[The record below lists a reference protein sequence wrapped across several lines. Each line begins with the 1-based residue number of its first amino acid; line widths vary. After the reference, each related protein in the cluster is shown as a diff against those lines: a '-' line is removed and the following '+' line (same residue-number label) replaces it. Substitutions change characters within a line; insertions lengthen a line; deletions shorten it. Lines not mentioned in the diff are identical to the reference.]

1 MFYKTKTINGNS
13 IVIKTSDRHA
23 SLIEF
28 KRAHPY
34 VIGESDQNV
43 SYFEVSGVTLP
54 PDYVFYGNTGT
65 TAGALTFT
73 SDEVVYE
80 SGGPAEG
87 ADGDDDAT
95 AAAEEEFNDNMDIEQ
110 ALGRQSILTGS
121 VLDPRYHP
129 DLDITV
135 LQKIKETEADNDF
148 EIDGLGDTKLVT
160 FELDSGLLETVE
172 FDTRKN
178 TIIDLQMLK
187 SYKEL
192 NQAVITAGSQTSVS
206 NTNIQ
211 VIDATGAIFS
221 LTPSEFDR
229 MLYGI
234 LQVYY
239 SEYVGRTVMKNLIHN
254 PTGSNDI
261 EKKQYLNDKTKVS
274 FTASATSLVAQIYTG
289 AASTSAGKS

>member
-148 EIDGLGDTKLVT
+148 EIDGLGDTKLIT

-192 NQAVITAGSQTSVS
+192 NQSIISAGSQSSVS
-206 NTNIQ
+206 ITNLQ
-211 VIDATGAIFS
+211 VVDSTGAIFS

-229 MLYGI
+229 MFYGI
-234 LQVYY
+234 LQLYY
-239 SEYVGRTVMKNLIHN
+239 TQYIGRTVMKNLINN
-254 PTGSNDI
+254 PTGLNDT
-261 EKKQYLNDKTKVS
+261 EKKEYLNDKSSVS
-274 FTASATSLVAQIYTG
+274 FSVAGASDIASVYTG
-289 AASTSAGKS
+289 QSVSAEPK

>member
-129 DLDITV
+129 DLDIVV
-135 LQKIKETEADNDF
+135 LQKIKEIEADNDF
-148 EIDGLGDTKLVT
+148 EIVGLGDTRLVT

-192 NQAVITAGSQTSVS
+192 NQSIISAGSQSSVS
-206 NTNIQ
+206 ITNLQ
-211 VIDATGAIFS
+211 VVDSTGAIFS

-229 MLYGI
+229 MFYGI
-234 LQVYY
+234 LQLYY
-239 SEYVGRTVMKNLIHN
+239 TQYIGRTVMKNLINN
-254 PTGSNDI
+254 PTGLNDT
-261 EKKQYLNDKTKVS
+261 EKKEYLNDKSSVS
-274 FTASATSLVAQIYTG
+274 FSVAGASDIASVYTG
-289 AASTSAGKS
+289 QSVSAEPK

>member
-23 SLIEF
+23 SLMEF

-34 VIGESDQNV
+34 VIGESNQNV
-43 SYFEVSGVTLP
+43 SYFEISGVTLP
-54 PDYVFYGNTGT
+54 ADYVFYGNTGN
-65 TAGALTFT
+65 TAGSLTFT
-73 SDEVVYE
+73 STEV
-80 SGGPAEG
+80 SFLAGGPADG
-87 ADGDDDAT
+87 AQGDTD
-95 AAAEEEFNDNMDIEQ
+95 AAAISEQLFNDEVESEFIQESNI
-110 ALGRQSILTGS
+110 ATGV

-135 LQKIKETEADNDF
+135 LQKIKVLEADNDF
-148 EIDGLGDTKLVT
+148 ELDGLGETKLIT

-206 NTNIQ
+206 ITNIQ
-211 VIDATGAIFS
+211 VIDATGSIFS

-229 MLYGI
+229 MLYGV

-239 SEYVGRTVMKNLIHN
+239 SEYVGRTVMKNLVFN
-254 PTGSNDI
+254 PTGLNDI
-261 EKKQYLNDKTKVS
+261 EKKQYLNDNTKVS
-274 FTASATSLVAQIYTG
+274 FSVAGTSSVAQKYTG
-289 AASTSAGKS
+289 AASASGAK